1 MVKKRRE
8 HWTSRALTVEKS
20 PVTLSLE
27 EEAAFAEL
35 RSNLAEISKIQGVTG
50 YILRNSTTAI
60 IDLKNPEKL
69 VEYALLSSE
78 AADCSHE
85 ISKLFNLG
93 TVETVVEGRGTKM
106 LCKTLGENELS
117 IFAERSVDHAD
128 IFRRV
133 SP

>member
-1 MVKKRRE
+1 MVKKRKE
-8 HWTSRALTVEKS
+8 HWASRALTIEGS
-20 PVTLSLE
+20 PATLSLE

-35 RSNLAEISKIQGVTG
+35 RSNLAEISKIQGVAG

-69 VEYALLSSE
+69 IEYALLSSE
-78 AADCSHE
+78 ATDCSHE
-85 ISKLFNLG
+85 ISKLFNLRAA
-93 TVETVVEGRGTKM
+93 ETVVEGKEIKM

-117 IFAERSVDHAD
+117 IFAERNVDHAD